1 MNRER
6 RILLALI
13 LGVLVF
19 YLWSLAPSV
28 LWGDDAFFQ
37 RSAFDGTL
45 PRDGGGHWLWFV
57 LARAI
62 VQIPLGEVAYRVNL
76 LSGLAAVITVGLL
89 YGAGRA
95 LGISE
100 TAAAVAALSLGV
112 AHTFW
117 MHAVRAEVYTVFTA
131 LLVLELSLLFL
142 WTRDRLW
149 PLLAAL
155 GLVGL
160 TLLGHQMAVLLWPA
174 MGWLILRQL
183 RWLSL
188 AQIALAVGAFLI
200 GLIPAVFVIHQQ
212 IAAADAVQSLLLY
225 FTHSGRDF
233 GVSMFDYSPG
243 QLHRDAALWLGF
255 LGLQFPSP
263 ALLAGGLA
271 LVSIRRWI
279 ADARWQMLAVL
290 YLTDTAFAFS
300 YRVNDFYVFYLP
312 SYVAFALFIGL
323 GWDFLTQSH
332 RQLSKASIQVALIAA
347 VVVLPPFVYFGLAT
361 TLTTLGLNPLQ
372 IRELPGREPN
382 RYFLW
387 PGKESYF
394 GAYEYGTELL
404 NGLPPE
410 SILIADYTPYQT
422 LLYLQVVEHQRPDVS
437 LVPIGSADDLVSTL
451 QQQPMAGSVFLADRD
466 PRYYDWAAIPGAQ
479 LDQQGLAYRI
489 VRLP

>member
-1 MNRER
+1 MKRDR

-13 LGVLVF
+13 FGILVF

-62 VQIPLGEVAYRVNL
+62 VQVPLGEVAYRVNL
-76 LSGLAAVITVGLL
+76 LSGLAAVATIGLL
-89 YGAGRA
+89 YAAGRS
-95 LGISE
+95 LNLSRV
-100 TAAAVAALSLGV
+100 AAAAAALSLSV

-131 LLVLELSLLFL
+131 LLVLELILMFQ
-142 WTRDRLW
+142 WTQDRFW
-149 PLLAAL
+149 PLPVAL
-155 GLVGL
+155 GLFGL
-160 TLLGHQMAVLLWPA
+160 TLLGHQMAVLLLPA
-174 MGWLILRQL
+174 IGWLMLRQV
-183 RWLSL
+183 RWLSPGR
-188 AQIALAVGAFLI
+188 IALALGAFLA

-212 IAAADAVQSLLLY
+212 IAAVDAVQSFVLY

-233 GVSMFDYSPG
+233 GVSMFDFGLG
-243 QLHRDAALWLGF
+243 QLPRDTALWFGF

-263 ALLAGGLA
+263 ALIAGVLGLA
-271 LVSIRRWI
+271 SIRRWI
-279 ADARWQMLAVL
+279 ADVRWQMLTVL

-323 GWDFLTQSH
+323 GWDSLIQS
-332 RQLSKASIQVALIAA
+332 RRRLAAPLVQIGLIAA
-347 VVVLPPFVYFGLAT
+347 IVVLPPLAYFGLAST
-361 TLTTLGLNPLQ
+361 FESLGLNPLS

-387 PGKESYF
+387 PGKAGYF
-394 GAYEYGTELL
+394 GALDYGMRLL
-404 NGLPPE
+404 SNLPPN
-410 SILIADYTPYQT
+410 SVLVADYTPYQT
-422 LLYLQVVEHQRPDVS
+422 LLYLQTVEQMRPDVRM
-437 LVPIGSADDLVSTL
+437 VPIGAAGDLGDVVRAIPEQSR
-451 QQQPMAGSVFLADRD
+451 VFLADND
-466 PRYYDWAAIPGAQ
+466 LRYYGWQDLTDFSLRPMDLGYE
-479 LDQQGLAYRI
+479 LTRS
-489 VRLP
+489 P